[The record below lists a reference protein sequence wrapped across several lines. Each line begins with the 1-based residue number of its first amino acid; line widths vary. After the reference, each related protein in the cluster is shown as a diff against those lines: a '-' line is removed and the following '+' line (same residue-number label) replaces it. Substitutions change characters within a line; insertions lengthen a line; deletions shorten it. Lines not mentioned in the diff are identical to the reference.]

1 MHHRSDNII
10 DWPGC
15 IIYCLL
21 HTDLEY
27 CTCSDAVQGCC
38 AGAEVSSA
46 EHGAWWVETEPCSR
60 AAASVTRWR
69 HATPCTGTTADTAA
83 ADCSYRWT
91 GESDDCYYWLL
102 VQVNRWVWRLL
113 LLTACTGEPSVT
125 DYGGGMIACC
135 TARPVVHCCMHLAVY
150 G

>member
-60 AAASVTRWR
+60 ATASVTRWR

-102 VQVNRWVWRLL
+102 AQVNLVWLIMVVVWLLAALLVQLSIAVCIWQCMAKNATQFPGPRL
-113 LLTACTGEPSVT
+113 
-125 DYGGGMIACC
+125 
-135 TARPVVHCCMHLAVY
+135 
-150 G
+150 